1 MKIIVLSLVFI
12 IFSSCYN
19 DDYGYIYD
27 ANSRKPISE
36 VAVQDIINPKK
47 QVLTDTL
54 GKFSFIECN
63 DLIISKE
70 GYKTDTL
77 QKYGCKP
84 NGKCFNGKIFY
95 MKK

>member
-1 MKIIVLSLVFI
+1 MKIIILSLVFI

-19 DDYGYIYD
+19 DHGYIYD
-27 ANSRKPISE
+27 ADSKKPIND
-36 VAVQDIINPKK
+36 VVVQDIINPKK
-47 QVLTDTL
+47 QVLTDSL
-54 GKFSFIECN
+54 GRFSFIECN